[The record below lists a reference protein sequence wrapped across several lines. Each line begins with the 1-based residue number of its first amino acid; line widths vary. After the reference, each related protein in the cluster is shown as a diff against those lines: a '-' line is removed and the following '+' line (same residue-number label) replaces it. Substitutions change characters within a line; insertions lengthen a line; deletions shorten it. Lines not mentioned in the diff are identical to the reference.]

1 MKYSKKDLEKLA
13 DEVITLSKDSGDSLV
28 DSVLSVI
35 KDNPMNPEQIKRLVE
50 MSNTN
55 KFLSEFSS
63 TSGEDRF
70 VDFDVLNPIDI
81 IEKALGSLPKDAIS
95 SKSKSLSIKV
105 EKVPGGTLVSRKEK
119 NDPGLDTEDS
129 RFFADIE
136 DTKEKSASFY
146 KVAKELSFSDKYDE
160 SPALKGDQDKL
171 PDEIQKKILQSK
183 GKELSKEKT
192 KKKLS
197 PHNEKMLEDKLLTK
211 KESAEWECSDLAAK
225 ISSLFRGIY
234 SRKKHANY
242 EIECLANFGA
252 TALPAMQAVRSKLGM
267 ELLNVS
273 DVNLTSIKTASEFY
287 LSDKNSLGMKETS
300 KYIEKLAQYLQA
312 CEELKAFYDYT
323 EKTAMIP
330 AAITGALGFGIGANQ
345 IMSPYLE
352 TKGYEANL
360 RANHWASRIKAR
372 DETLKDIRKK
382 VVGSVLD
389 GLESKAVGMFD
400 DMKSKDVAMDQKN
413 RRIVASGK
421 MLKENPDLRAA
432 GKQNLQM
439 AINMVGKVAPE
450 LSTSVP
456 FLTAHVKQ
464 MVYNSDGG
472 MPIIDAQSIKSMS
485 EAERAFENLGR
496 FKQA

>member
-1 MKYSKKDLEKLA
+1 MRYSKKDLEKLA
-13 DEVITLSKDSGDSLV
+13 DEVITLSKSNGDSLV
-28 DSVLSVI
+28 DAVLSVI

-70 VDFDVLNPIDI
+70 VDFDVLNPMDI
-81 IEKALGSLPKDAIS
+81 IEKALGSVPKDSIKT
-95 SKSKSLSIKV
+95 KSKSLSIKV

-119 NDPGLDTEDS
+119 NDPGLDSEDS

-136 DTKEKSASFY
+136 NTKEKSASFY
-146 KVAKELSFSDKYDE
+146 KVAKDLSFSDKYDE
-160 SPALKGDQDKL
+160 SPALEGNQDKL

-183 GKELSKEKT
+183 GKDLNKKKA

-197 PHNEKMLEDKLLTK
+197 PHNEKMLEERLLTK
-211 KESAEWECSDLAAK
+211 KESAEIECSELATK
-225 ISSLFRGIY
+225 ISNMFRGIY
-234 SRKKHANY
+234 SRNKHANY
-242 EIECLANFGA
+242 EVECLANFGA
-252 TALPAMQAVRSKLGM
+252 SALPAMQAVRSKLGM
-267 ELLNVS
+267 DLLNTDS
-273 DVNLTSIKTASEFY
+273 ANLEAIKTASEFY
-287 LSDKNSLGMKETS
+287 VSDRNSLGMRETS
-300 KYIEKLAQYLQA
+300 KYIEKLADYLQA
-312 CEELKAFYDYT
+312 CKELKAFYDYT

-330 AAITGALGFGIGANQ
+330 AAITGALGFGLGANQ
-345 IMSPYLE
+345 IISPYLE

-360 RANHWASRIKAR
+360 KANPWTSRIQAR

-389 GLESKAVGMFD
+389 GLEAKAVNMFD
-400 DMKSKDVAMDQKN
+400 TMRKEDVAMEQKT
-413 RRIVASGK
+413 RRMIASSK
-421 MLKENPDLRAA
+421 MIKDNPDLRAA
-432 GKQNLQM
+432 GKENLQM

-472 MPIIDAQSIKSMS
+472 MPVIDAQSIKSMS
-485 EAERAFENLGR
+485 EAERAFENLGQ
-496 FKQA
+496 FKPA